1 MSDAQLR
8 LFEGYGIEV
17 EYMIVHRET
26 LKVLPVTDWLLKEVS
41 GAYNNEVEI
50 GELGWSNELVM
61 HVVELKTSGT
71 VPVLGGL
78 HVPFMKDIQRIN
90 VLLDEVEGMLLPAG
104 MHPLMDPARETVL
117 WKHDN
122 SPIYDRYNAIF
133 NCSGHGWANLQ
144 SVHINLPFGSD
155 DEFGRLHAAIR
166 LVLPLIPAMAAS
178 SPIVEGKVTGMAD
191 SRLEV
196 YRHNQNKIPEIAGD
210 VIPEQV
216 FSRKEYEE
224 VIFRKIFSAIAP
236 YDPEG
241 ILRYE
246 WLNSRGC
253 IARFERDAI
262 EIRLMDVQESPV
274 MDLAVI
280 SLIVAIIRA
289 LVNGEML
296 SYDEQKKISTA
307 MLKDVMVGAIRGG
320 SHAVMGGGYPELF
333 GYAPGKCDAAELL
346 RYLLEQE
353 TVAKW
358 IPGEYR
364 GGINVILEQGTLAER
379 IVRALKGRVSLSS
392 IRDVYGVLAECLREG
407 TAFLP

>member
-1 MSDAQLR
+1 MSHEQLR
-8 LFEGYGIEV
+8 LFDGFGIEV

-41 GAYNNEVEI
+41 GAYNNEVEM
-50 GELGWSNELVM
+50 GDLGWSNELVM

-71 VPVLGGL
+71 VPTLGGL
-78 HVPFMKDIQRIN
+78 HISFMKDIRRIN
-90 VLLDEVEGMLLPAG
+90 DLLDGIEGMLMPTG

-166 LVLPLIPAMAAS
+166 LVLPMIPAIAAS
-178 SPIVEGKVTGMAD
+178 SPIVEGRVTGMAD

-216 FSRKEYEE
+216 FSRKEYED

-236 YDPEG
+236 HDPEG

-280 SLIVAIIRA
+280 SFIVAIIRA

-296 SYDEQKKISTA
+296 SYDEQKKIPTVI
-307 MLKDVMVGAIRGG
+307 LKNVMVEAIRDG
-320 SHAVMGGGYPELF
+320 SRAVMGGGYPELF
-333 GYAPGKCDAAELL
+333 GYEREKCDAAALL
-346 RYLLEQE
+346 RYLLDQE

-364 GGINVILEQGTLAER
+364 GGIDIILEQGTLSER
-379 IVRALKGRVSLSS
+379 IVRALKGQASQSS
-392 IRDVYGVLAECLREG
+392 IRDVYSGLAECLRVG
-407 TAFLP
+407 MAFLP

>member
-1 MSDAQLR
+1 MSDAPLR
-8 LFEGYGIEV
+8 LFEGYGIET
-17 EYMIVHRET
+17 EYMIVHRDT
-26 LKVLPVTDWLLKEVS
+26 MKVLPVTDWLLKEVS
-41 GAYNNEVEI
+41 GAYNNEVEM
-50 GELGWSNELVM
+50 GDLEWSNELVM

-71 VPVLGGL
+71 VPTLDGL
-78 HVPFMKDIQRIN
+78 HVPFVKDIRRIN
-90 VLLDEVEGMLLPAG
+90 DLLDGVDGMLMPTG

-122 SPIYDRYNAIF
+122 SPIYDRYDAIF
-133 NCSGHGWANLQ
+133 GCSGHGWANLQ

-166 LVLPLIPAMAAS
+166 LVLPLIPVIAAS
-178 SPIVEGKVTGMAD
+178 SPIVEGRLTGMAD

-196 YRHNQNKIPEIAGD
+196 YRHNQNRIPEIAGD
-210 VIPEQV
+210 VIPEEV
-216 FSRKEYEE
+216 FSGKEYRDI
-224 VIFRKIFSAIAP
+224 IFKKIFTAIAP

-274 MDLAVI
+274 MDMAVI
-280 SLIVAIIRA
+280 SLIVAVIRA
-289 LVNGEML
+289 MVNEEML
-296 SYDEQKKISTA
+296 SYDKQKKISTA
-307 MLKDVMVGAIRGG
+307 MLKDVLVGAIRGG
-320 SHAVMGGGYPELF
+320 SHAMMGGGYPELF
-333 GYAPGKCDAAELL
+333 GYAREKCEAAALL
-346 RYLLEQE
+346 RHLLDQDAV
-353 TVAKW
+353 TKW

-364 GGINVILEQGTLAER
+364 GGIDIILEQGTLAER
-379 IVRALKGRVSLSS
+379 IVKALKGQPSPSS
-392 IRDVYGVLAECLREG
+392 IGDVYTVLAKCLREG